1 MRQVH
6 LYVKGYSSTF
16 PLGHTK
22 FLIPKLC
29 TPGMEEVAMIA
40 EIIITEMD
48 KLSPESF
55 QYSKVQFYSHLWNV

>member
-1 MRQVH
+1 MCQVH
-6 LYVKGYSSTF
+6 LYVKAYSSTF
-16 PLGHTK
+16 PLWHTK

-29 TPGMEEVAMIA
+29 IPGMEEIATIA

-55 QYSKVQFYSHLWNV
+55 QYSKVQFYSHLWNI